1 MRMFFQKSVQHLENS
16 SGRKKSSFQII
27 KGKNGEVEQIKGF
40 STDDNK
46 VFHIKQQKIKR
57 NDITG
62 QPKVSYKI
70 FKIKSSNLQ
79 NLINDKSKVVVSEKS
94 KKSSDKNVKS
104 KKSSAKKVI
113 SKKSSDIVVKSKKSS
128 NKKVT
133 SKKSSDTVV
142 KSKKLSDKK
151 VKSKKSSNKVV
162 KSKKSISKEINEK

>member
-57 NDITG
+57 NDETG

-70 FKIKSSNLQ
+70 FKIKSSNL
-79 NLINDKSKVVVSEKS
+79 LSLMSDKSKEVKSTDKSDKS
-94 KKSSDKNVKS
+94 KKSTDK
-104 KKSSAKKVI
+104 
-113 SKKSSDIVVKSKKSS
+113 VVKSKKS
-128 NKKVT
+128 T
-133 SKKSSDTVV
+133 
-142 KSKKLSDKK
+142 DKK
-151 VKSKKSSNKVV
+151 VKSKKSVL
-162 KSKKSISKEINEK
+162 KEINEK